1 MENEIQLERAA
12 KKMRHFA
19 LIFIILFCLP
29 PRQGH
34 AQDVSLHEIT
44 VLADENLQMP
54 LVEIARLYT
63 NKNGTAV
70 NLWFTN
76 AVGMVDAIRDGADA
90 DIVITADRQALRTL
104 EYLGQ
109 LDVYATQAVAE
120 SPLIIAIRDDERTVE
135 RDVKLELM
143 GLKLRSKERFALVV
157 INAQDR
163 VEYAMTQQALAKS
176 ELLRDRPLELIAADD
191 ARDAKRLMAEHNA
204 PALLLAGDAFSN
216 GSLKPVQRFPTSV
229 VAPAVYR
236 AAVLAGDNMQRS
248 RAFIDA
254 LRTTDYRNAWEHYGL
269 SQPAPKP
276 QDAKGQRAL
285 GS

>member
-1 MENEIQLERAA
+1 
-12 KKMRHFA
+12 MRRFILIYMA
-19 LIFIILFCLP
+19 LFVFVPLQT
-29 PRQGH
+29 R
-34 AQDVSLHEIT
+34 AQDAALHEIT
-44 VLADENLQMP
+44 VLADASLQMP

-63 NKNGTAV
+63 TENHTAV

-76 AVGMVDAIRDGADA
+76 TAGMVEAIRDGADA
-90 DIVITADRQALRTL
+90 DIVITADKQALQTL

-120 SPLIIAIRDDERTVE
+120 SPLIIATRGDERAVE

-143 GLKLRSKERFALVV
+143 GLKLRSKERFTLVV
-157 INAQDR
+157 INTHDR
-163 VEYAMTQQALAKS
+163 VEYAMTQQALKKS
-176 ELLRDRPLELIAADD
+176 ELLRGRPLELIAAND
-191 ARDAKRLMAEHNA
+191 ASDAKRLMEEHNA
-204 PALLLAGDAFSN
+204 PALLLASDAFSN
-216 GSLKPVQRFPTSV
+216 DSLKALQRFPTSV

-236 AAVLAGDNMQRS
+236 AAVLAGDSMEQS

-254 LRTTDYRNAWEHYGL
+254 LHTKTYREAWEHYGL
-269 SQPAPKP
+269 SQPAP